1 MGEFLTELLQPR
13 LFTETETESANAMGK
28 YVTPRADSN

>member
-13 LFTETETESANAMGK
+13 PSAVMGTESANAMEK
-28 YVTPRADSN
+28 YVTPRTDSN